1 MSYHDKS
8 HDETGGP
15 VRIAPSGTSAD
26 SFVKWKQSDNMGD
39 SSTAQLHGK
48 KSGESYDDDNAN
60 DFTEFSIS
68 ASSTTTTTTTSST
81 STTSTSTSSTTYYLE
96 RPTTI
101 IASSAS
107 TASTSTSTYT
117 SSTLPT
123 IVSLICFFMLLIP
136 RICFTYAMTSY

>member
-8 HDETGGP
+8 HDETAGP

-48 KSGESYDDDNAN
+48 KSEESYDDDNAN

-68 ASSTTTTTTTSST
+68 ASSSTTTTTSST

-101 IASSAS
+101 IASSTS